1 MNMKDNEIYRVTKN
15 AFAKKKHVFP
25 IDFKITKEDGKLEW

>member
-1 MNMKDNEIYRVTKN
+1 MRSTESLRMHLQ
-15 AFAKKKHVFP
+15 KKKHVFP